1 MMTMM
6 TMTCLDENH
15 LPMLT
20 STGNHVRQ
28 DIKVQG
34 KKSVLFFQKTSAK
47 YVLFFFGKYL
57 SHLAY
62 LLTLVALYLSI
73 LKQVNA

>member
-15 LPMLT
+15 LPMMT
-20 STGNHVRQ
+20 STCNPVRQ

-34 KKSVLFFQKTSAK
+34 KKVYSFS
-47 YVLFFFGKYL
+47 
-57 SHLAY
+57 
-62 LLTLVALYLSI
+62 
-73 LKQVNA
+73 